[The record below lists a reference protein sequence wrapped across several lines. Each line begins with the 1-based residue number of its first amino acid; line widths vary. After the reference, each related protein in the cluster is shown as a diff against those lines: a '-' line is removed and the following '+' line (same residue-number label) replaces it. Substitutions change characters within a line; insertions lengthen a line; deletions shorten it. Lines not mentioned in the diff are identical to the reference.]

1 MGRNSAI
8 SNDAAAAG
16 KGSEGKERKRDD
28 VQAHATTT
36 AGLCVDGEGD
46 AFGGC
51 RLEPLMAGRK
61 ERKGKD
67 GEVSWKVK

>member
-1 MGRNSAI
+1 MPG
-8 SNDAAAAG
+8 DG
-16 KGSEGKERKRDD
+16 DD

-36 AGLCVDGEGD
+36 AGLCGDGDGD

-51 RLEPLMAGRK
+51 RLELSMAGRK

-67 GEVSWKVK
+67 GEVFWKVKYWEEQLVRSEHR